1 MDTLAQDDPLL
12 LLVEEN
18 NVVLDALRD
27 WLTMA
32 FPNVRLI
39 EAADH
44 SNGIFL
50 TRSES
55 PDVVLF
61 DISNLGRSGVDS
73 VRAIKN
79 AHPAAAVFALVS
91 LDHQAYRQAVLKA
104 GAEACACIWKL
115 RRELL
120 PQLEE
125 RLLPQNGD
133 GPMTRHL
140 Q

>member
-1 MDTLAQDDPLL
+1 MDTLAQEDPALL
-12 LLVEEN
+12 LIEEN
-18 NVVLDALRD
+18 GVILDALRD
-27 WLTMA
+27 WLAMA

-39 EAADH
+39 ETTDH

-50 TRSES
+50 ARSES

-61 DISNLGRSGVDS
+61 DISNLGRSGVES
-73 VRAIKN
+73 VRAITN

-91 LDHQAYRQAVLKA
+91 LDHRSYRRAVLKA

-115 RRELL
+115 RTELL

-125 RLLPQNGD
+125 RLLPKNGE
-133 GPMTRHL
+133 GPMGEHPK
-140 Q
+140 